1 MKMQTPVFTIM
12 PDFGGAYGWRKDNID
27 NAGVGGNHAD
37 AMGWCDDIGISL
49 SLHEQFAVWQN
60 EFENAACQGQDFAG
74 FDWLDYHHRGIRLSH
89 LLKAELGERAIV
101 IYEKAFEDPCRR
113 DAERR
118 VILGDGTVHILPTT

>member
-1 MKMQTPVFTIM
+1 M
-12 PDFGGAYGWRKDNID
+12 
-27 NAGVGGNHAD
+27 
-37 AMGWCDDIGISL
+37 
-49 SLHEQFAVWQN
+49 
-60 EFENAACQGQDFAG
+60 
-74 FDWLDYHHRGIRLSH
+74 SH